1 MQGFLRSLFF
11 GVKKIPKRFAPLVE
25 KGVLKEVLQS
35 NKDRYFLK
43 EGFDIGK
50 IERVKNKAFFV
61 SLAKNYP
68 KDPLIKNLPSS
79 FKTDALILCQIECSK
94 KRPIAFFKAAL
105 FDTQDTMIAY
115 LAKEKNQIVAIPFKE
130 PFKKPISLK
139 HSQRSLL
146 ALPRHCVVKIDLKK
160 REISE
165 ILGALEDPLI
175 DENLSLSLFDRVKD
189 FSKDCLNLA
198 QYYAQLKASD
208 FKDRINYSHIP
219 FITIDPKDAKDFDD
233 AIFYDKEKNTLFVAV
248 ADVSEFVPKHSSLD
262 KEARIRGFS
271 VYFPNS
277 VYPMLPLS
285 LSQGACSLKA
295 FEKRLALVY
304 EIPLDDLKNARLS
317 QGVIEVRANCAYEEI
332 NHFLSANQSSLD
344 KDLQQSLLGF
354 LEVALKLKKER
365 LKKGFNFNSLENKLY
380 LNEEGR
386 IEKIETEKESGA
398 HTLIEEAMLLAN
410 QSSARLLDEHFHN
423 RGIYRTHKEPS
434 LEQQKRLYDKLFDY
448 EIVRPKNMGF
458 FPFLEHALKI
468 AKEKSIE
475 REVSR
480 LIIKSQN
487 LALYSPMQES
497 HFGLGFASYTHF
509 TSPIRRYSDLA
520 LHRLLKELLFHQ
532 AKGCSY
538 LLEETPELCS
548 ELNALQKKAAL
559 IERDFIKRKFARLAL
574 ECLEKEFLGVVLE
587 VKDWVVVGLKEFIGL
602 KVLIKTNKVFKPLE
616 KVRIKITHADLILGQ
631 VRGEITERIK
641 EHVS

>member
-11 GVKKIPKRFAPLVE
+11 GVKKIPKPFASLIE
-25 KGVLKEVLQS
+25 KGVLKEALGFS
-35 NKDRYFLK
+35 KEHYFLK
-43 EGFDIGK
+43 EGFDIGR
-50 IERVKNKAFFV
+50 IERAENKAFFI

-79 FKTDALILCQIECSK
+79 FKTDALILCKIECSK
-94 KRPIAFFKAAL
+94 KRPIAFFKATLLSA
-105 FDTQDTMIAY
+105 DHTVIAY
-115 LAKEKNQIVAIPFKE
+115 LAKKNHQIVAIPFKE

-175 DENLSLSLFDRVKD
+175 DENLSLSLFDRIKD

-198 QYYAQLKASD
+198 QHYAQLKASD
-208 FKDRINYSHIP
+208 FKDRINCSHIP

-233 AIFYDKEKNTLFVAV
+233 AIFYDQEKRVLFVAV

-262 KEARIRGFS
+262 KEARVRGFS

-317 QGVIEVRANCAYEEI
+317 QGVIEVRANCTYEEI

-354 LEVALKLKKER
+354 LEMALKLKKER
-365 LKKGFNFNSLENKLY
+365 LKKGFNFNSFENKLY
-380 LNEEGR
+380 LNKEGR
-386 IEKIETEKESGA
+386 IEKIETEKESDA

-410 QSSARLLDEHFHN
+410 QSSTRLLDEHFQN
-423 RGIYRTHKEPS
+423 KGIYRTHKEPS
-434 LEQQKRLYDKLFDY
+434 LEQQKRLYAKLFDY

-548 ELNALQKKAAL
+548 ELNALQKKTAL

-574 ECLEKEFLGVVLE
+574 EFLEKEFLGVVLE

-616 KVRIKITHADLILGQ
+616 KVRVKITHADLVLGQ
-631 VRGEITERIK
+631 VRGEIIDK
-641 EHVS
+641 D

>member
-1 MQGFLRSLFF
+1 MQGFLRGLFF

-25 KGVLKEVLQS
+25 KGVLKEALQL
-35 NKDRYFLK
+35 KKEHYFLK
-43 EGFDIGK
+43 EGFDIGR
-50 IERVKNKAFFV
+50 IEWVKNKAFFV

-68 KDPLIKNLPSS
+68 KDPLIKNLPPS

-105 FDTQDTMIAY
+105 FDAQDTMIAY

-146 ALPRHCVVKIDLKK
+146 ELPRHCVVKIDLKK
-160 REISE
+160 HEISE

-175 DENLSLSLFDRVKD
+175 DENLSLSLFDRIKD

-198 QYYAQLKASD
+198 QHYAQLKASD

-317 QGVIEVRANCAYEEI
+317 QGVIEVRANCTYEEI
-332 NHFLSANQSSLD
+332 NHFLNAQQSSLD

-365 LKKGFNFNSLENKLY
+365 LKKGFNFNSFENKLY

-386 IEKIETEKESGA
+386 IEKIETQQESDA
-398 HTLIEEAMLLAN
+398 RTLIE
-410 QSSARLLDEHFHN
+410 
-423 RGIYRTHKEPS
+423 
-434 LEQQKRLYDKLFDY
+434 
-448 EIVRPKNMGF
+448 
-458 FPFLEHALKI
+458 
-468 AKEKSIE
+468 
-475 REVSR
+475 
-480 LIIKSQN
+480 
-487 LALYSPMQES
+487 
-497 HFGLGFASYTHF
+497 
-509 TSPIRRYSDLA
+509 
-520 LHRLLKELLFHQ
+520 
-532 AKGCSY
+532 
-538 LLEETPELCS
+538 
-548 ELNALQKKAAL
+548 
-559 IERDFIKRKFARLAL
+559 
-574 ECLEKEFLGVVLE
+574 
-587 VKDWVVVGLKEFIGL
+587 
-602 KVLIKTNKVFKPLE
+602 
-616 KVRIKITHADLILGQ
+616 
-631 VRGEITERIK
+631 
-641 EHVS
+641 

>member
-1 MQGFLRSLFF
+1 MILC
-11 GVKKIPKRFAPLVE
+11 
-25 KGVLKEVLQS
+25 
-35 NKDRYFLK
+35 
-43 EGFDIGK
+43 K
-50 IERVKNKAFFV
+50 IE
-61 SLAKNYP
+61 S
-68 KDPLIKNLPSS
+68 
-79 FKTDALILCQIECSK
+79 SK
-94 KRPIAFFKAAL
+94 KRPIAFFKAAF
-105 FDTQDTMIAY
+105 FDVQDTMIAY

-130 PFKKPISLK
+130 PFKKPVSLK
-139 HSQRSLL
+139 HSQKSLL
-146 ALPRHCVVKIDLKK
+146 ELPRHCVVKIDLKK

-175 DENLSLSLFDRVKD
+175 DENLSLSLFDRIKD

-233 AIFYDKEKNTLFVAV
+233 AIFYDQEKRVLFVAV

-262 KEARIRGFS
+262 KEARVRGFS

-304 EIPLDDLKNARLS
+304 EIPLDDLKNARLF
-317 QGVIEVRANCAYEEI
+317 QGVIEVRANCTYEEI
-332 NHFLSANQSSLD
+332 NHFLNTQQSSLD

-365 LKKGFNFNSLENKLY
+365 LKKGFNFNSFENKLY
-380 LNEEGR
+380 LNKEGR
-386 IEKIETEKESGA
+386 IEKIETEKESDA

-410 QSSARLLDEHFHN
+410 QSSARLLDEHFQN
-423 RGIYRTHKEPS
+423 KGIYRTHKEPS
-434 LEQQKRLYDKLFDY
+434 LEQQKRLYAKLFDY

-538 LLEETPELCS
+538 LLEETPELC
-548 ELNALQKKAAL
+548 
-559 IERDFIKRKFARLAL
+559 
-574 ECLEKEFLGVVLE
+574 
-587 VKDWVVVGLKEFIGL
+587 
-602 KVLIKTNKVFKPLE
+602 
-616 KVRIKITHADLILGQ
+616 
-631 VRGEITERIK
+631 
-641 EHVS
+641 